1 MSGIPKVIYNIVRG
15 VTRLCLLFILMI
27 CQAVIY
33 LVTFEPG
40 TKDRLTVR
48 KAKRI
53 RLLSRLKVWFLNV
66 LPEPVSK
73 FIGVEDY
80 KIYLNQHLKNGLQ
93 LRYSGANK

>member
-1 MSGIPKVIYNIVRG
+1 MSGILKVIYNIIRG
-15 VTRLCLLFILMI
+15 VTRLCLFFIVMM
-27 CQAVIY
+27 CQGVIY
-33 LVTFEPG
+33 FVTFEPG

-53 RLLSRLKVWFLNV
+53 RLLSKLKVWFLNV